1 MAING
6 VLAMKHCA
14 TGIEIDT
21 LCQDVASSK
30 AQELTA
36 VNLKIN
42 LKQQGLQVSFN
53 ERRNTHTGEAVA
65 AGEDS
70 LTSEREEGGA
80 DDKIFEA
87 VRAKRS
93 ERMLELRQKLAAV
106 FPEPECRVPVFTDD
120 SSLLVTEKNSV
131 SLVSGDEGAGV
142 GGGAAW
148 KRYERMAQLQQQIG
162 NIFSDHSL
170 PGTPALSLSDDAAS
184 ETESLQDFPL
194 SLQQQEP
201 LVDKTFIAVLPY
213 SVDEFNADLQAKYKH
228 AVSVT
233 ADVSVGNVTINT
245 VNKTTHRDSGIEIDT
260 TVTGLSSSRARD
272 LTAKN
277 LNRNFQVEGL
287 QWYRSARLD

>member
-6 VLAMKHCA
+6 VLAMKQSA

-21 LCQDVASSK
+21 CLNVQDVPSSK

-36 VNLKIN
+36 VNLKEN
-42 LKQQGLQVSFN
+42 LKEQGLRVSFD
-53 ERRNTHTGEAVA
+53 ERRNTQTGEAVA

-70 LTSEREEGGA
+70 LTSEREEGGD
-80 DDKIFEA
+80 DDKRFEA
-87 VRAKRS
+87 VRTKRS
-93 ERMLELRQKLAAV
+93 ERMLELAAV
-106 FPEPECRVPVFTDD
+106 FPEECRVPVFSDD
-120 SSLLVTEKNSV
+120 TSLLVTEKNSV
-131 SLVSGDEGAGV
+131 SLMSGDRGAGV
-142 GGGAAW
+142 RGGAAW
-148 KRYERMAQLQQQIG
+148 KRYERMAQLQQEIG
-162 NIFSDHSL
+162 TIFSDNSL
-170 PGTPALSLSDDAAS
+170 PGTPALSLSDDATL

-194 SLQQQEP
+194 SHQEQEP
-201 LVDKTFIAVLPY
+201 LVEKTFIAVLPY

-233 ADVSVGNVTINT
+233 ANVSVGNVTINT

-272 LTAKN
+272 LTAKS
-277 LNRNFQVEGL
+277 LNRNFKVEGL